1 MRVAVVLSACLL
13 AACAACAV
21 DNGDNGD
28 NGDDDEG
35 GEGEGEG
42 DVGGDCFDDVFAA
55 PAAGAPVVV
64 YADGFRV
71 GVDAACADGEL
82 YEVYF
87 ELAAPT
93 ELSRV
98 QASFAGGAAVDVD
111 SVDADFDGF
120 RGDAC
125 GPAVTS
131 SITVGV
137 QVTGP
142 SGPSV
147 PVCGTA
153 F

>member
-1 MRVAVVLSACLL
+1 MRPFSVAVVAVVVAAVACVP
-13 AACAACAV
+13 V
-21 DNGDNGD
+21 DDVG
-28 NGDDDEG
+28 EG
-35 GEGEGEG
+35 EGEGEGEG
-42 DVGGDCFDDVFAA
+42 DVDGDCFDDVFAG
-55 PAAGAPVVV
+55 PADGAPVVV

-71 GVDAACADGEL
+71 GASAACADGEL

-93 ELSRV
+93 AFTRV
-98 QASFAGGAAVDVD
+98 QASFDGAAAVDVA

-137 QVTGP
+137 QVTNA

-147 PVCGTA
+147 PRCGTA